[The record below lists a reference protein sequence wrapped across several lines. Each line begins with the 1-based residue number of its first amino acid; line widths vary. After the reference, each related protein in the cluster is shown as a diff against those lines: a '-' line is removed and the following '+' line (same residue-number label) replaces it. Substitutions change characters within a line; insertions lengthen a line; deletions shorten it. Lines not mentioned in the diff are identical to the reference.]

1 MRTLRRLRECG
12 ELEIETY
19 LGNLLRIGVLISAAV
34 VLFGLSLYLH
44 RHGSE
49 TPDYRV
55 FKGEP
60 ADLRGVYGIV
70 VDAVHG
76 RLRGVIQLGLLL
88 LLATPVS
95 RVAFS
100 VLAFACQ
107 RDKVYVIVTLIVLGV
122 LIYSMTGGFR

>member
-1 MRTLRRLRECG
+1 MRRLRECG

-19 LGNLLRIGVLISAAV
+19 LGNLLRTGALVSAAV
-34 VLFGLSLYLH
+34 VLIGLSLYLH
-44 RHGSE
+44 RYGSE
-49 TPDYRV
+49 APDYRV

-60 ADLRGVYGIV
+60 ADLRSVYGIV
-70 VDAVHG
+70 QDALQG

-88 LLATPVS
+88 LLATPVA

-122 LIYSMTGGFR
+122 LTYSMAGGFR

>member
-1 MRTLRRLRECG
+1 MRRLRECG

-19 LGNLLRIGVLISAAV
+19 LGNLLRTGVLVSAAV
-34 VLFGLSLYLH
+34 VLIGLSLYLH
-44 RHGSE
+44 RYGSAA
-49 TPDYRV
+49 PDYRV

-60 ADLRGVYGIV
+60 ADLRSVYGIV
-70 VDAVHG
+70 QDALQG
-76 RLRGVIQLGLLL
+76 RLRGVIQFGLLL
-88 LLATPVS
+88 LLATPVA

-122 LIYSMTGGFR
+122 LTYSMVGGFR

>member
-1 MRTLRRLRECG
+1 MRRLRECG

-19 LGNLLRIGVLISAAV
+19 LGNLLRTGVLVSAAV
-34 VLFGLSLYLH
+34 VLIGLSLYLH
-44 RHGSE
+44 RYGSAA
-49 TPDYRV
+49 PDYRV

-60 ADLRGVYGIV
+60 ADLRSVYGIV
-70 VDAVHG
+70 QDALQG

-88 LLATPVS
+88 LLATPVA

-122 LIYSMTGGFR
+122 LTYSMVGGFR